1 VNKSR
6 SADDSRDWR
15 VFCAVELP
23 HNVRERIRQ
32 HITTIRSAVPEAHA
46 SWSRPENTHLTL
58 KFFGNVQ
65 QSRISRIS
73 TAADLAVKQA
83 VPFKVLIGGT
93 GTFPGPSRARVLWI
107 GVKDTDRKL
116 VDLQQRFEKECAE
129 EGFEEESRAF
139 RPHLTIA
146 RVRRPEGSQTLAQ
159 AHLDTKFED
168 IVVEVKELILFRS
181 EPSSQGSK
189 YTPLSRHALK
199 VL

>member
-1 VNKSR
+1 
-6 SADDSRDWR
+6 

-23 HNVRERIRQ
+23 DTVRERIRQ

-73 TAADLAVKQA
+73 TAADRAVKQA
-83 VPFKVLIGGT
+83 VPFNVLIGGT

-116 VDLQQRFEKECAE
+116 VDLQQRVEKECAE

-146 RVRRPEGSQTLAQ
+146 RVRRPECSQTLAQ

-181 EPSSQGSK
+181 ELSSQGSK